1 MFTVNNKVH
10 RNVLLSCDHGLMIV
24 NRFDHDAQNVGH
36 GRCLLDHGNMSTME
50 ASICFAAIQDQVDPV
65 IFDIGANIGTFTTWL
80 SRAFPGGKI
89 YCMEPQRQIFQ
100 MLCGNL
106 AINNLFNVHAYN
118 LALGGQN
125 KVIEIEEPDYFHN
138 NDFGTFSMV
147 EKIIQSTTNNKIRI
161 DVLTLDDFATRYG
174 VDRVSLLKID
184 AEGMDLDVLAG
195 AARAIDQHRPVIF
208 IEHCDARRSILDDI
222 KKFLDDFDYQ
232 YTIHGNN
239 VLCIQQ

>member
-1 MFTVNNKVH
+1 M
-10 RNVLLSCDHGLMIV
+10 
-24 NRFDHDAQNVGH
+24 
-36 GRCLLDHGNMSTME
+36 
-50 ASICFAAIQDQVDPV
+50 
-65 IFDIGANIGTFTTWL
+65 
-80 SRAFPGGKI
+80 
-89 YCMEPQRQIFQ
+89 
-100 MLCGNL
+100 
-106 AINNLFNVHAYN
+106 
-118 LALGGQN
+118 
-125 KVIEIEEPDYFHN
+125 
-138 NDFGTFSMV
+138 
-147 EKIIQSTTNNKIRI
+147 
-161 DVLTLDDFATRYG
+161 TLDDFATRYG